1 MGASS
6 SRRVVLAALFGNA
19 AVATT
24 KFIAAAMTGS
34 SAMVSEGVH
43 SLVDTTNQ
51 VVMLHGL
58 RRAAKPPDES
68 HPFGY
73 GRELYFWAFIVAL
86 MVFAVGAGIS
96 LYEGIV
102 HLRHP
107 RVIQKPIVNYVVL
120 AASLV
125 FEGITWWIALKAFR
139 ASKGRRGWMQAFRDS
154 KDASTFTVLFED
166 TAAMLGLLIALAG
179 VIAAQ
184 ATGDPRY
191 DGYASLGI
199 GTVLAITALL
209 LARETKGLLLGEA
222 AQRQVVDDILRLADA
237 DPDVRCANGLIT
249 DQLGPQSIVVA
260 LSADFHD
267 ALTTPQ
273 IEACILRI
281 ERAVQARHPDVVAL
295 FVKPQTSQTW
305 RRRVMRWRDADAGH
319 DPDAF
324 TGL

>member
-1 MGASS
+1 MAASN
-6 SRRVVLAALFGNA
+6 SRRVVLAALFGNG
-19 AVATT
+19 AVAVT
-24 KFIAAAMTGS
+24 KFAAAAITGS
-34 SAMVSEGVH
+34 SAMISEGVH

-51 VVMLHGL
+51 VVMLYGL

-96 LYEGIV
+96 LYEGVV

-107 RVIQKPIVNYVVL
+107 RHIENPIVNYVVL
-120 AASLV
+120 GASLV

-184 ATGDPRY
+184 VTGDPRY

-199 GTVLAITALL
+199 GAVLAITAML

-222 AQRQVVDDILRLADA
+222 AQRQVVDDILRVAGA
-237 DPDVRCANGLIT
+237 DPDVRCANGVIT

-295 FVKPQTSQTW
+295 FVKPQTAQTW
-305 RRRVMRWRDADAGH
+305 RRRSMRWREGGVVDDAD
-319 DPDAF
+319 PF